1 MHRRLAPAVIV
12 GAIAAIGT
20 GCGGDAT
27 SAGITVFAA
36 ASLTDAFTDLGEVFM
51 AEHPDHP
58 VTFSF
63 AASSELVAQV
73 LDGAP
78 ADVVATADLV
88 TMDRLSSAGATAST
102 PTVFARNRATIAVAT
117 GNPLGITDLA
127 DLADDD
133 LVLVVCA
140 PEAPCGRYA
149 SELFANAGIAPTP
162 DSFERNP
169 RAVLTKVALGEADA
183 GIVYTTDIAA
193 TADGTVA
200 AVAIPNDSNIVA
212 DYPIAT
218 ITDSTAAEIA
228 EAFIDV
234 VLSPAGQAILTD
246 HGFIGP

>member
-1 MHRRLAPAVIV
+1 MLGAIGIV
-12 GAIAAIGT
+12 GAGCTGDGAAT
-20 GCGGDAT
+20 P
-27 SAGITVFAA
+27 GITVFAA
-36 ASLTDAFTDLGEVFM
+36 ASLTDAFTAIGDVFM

-78 ADVVATADLV
+78 ADVVATADLI
-88 TMDRLSSAGATAST
+88 TMDRLSAGGATAS
-102 PTVFARNRATIAVAT
+102 PPVVFARNRAAIAVAT
-117 GNPLGITDLA
+117 GNPLGITDVA

-149 SELFANAGIAPTP
+149 DELFANAGIAATP

-183 GIVYTTDIAA
+183 GIVYATDIA
-193 TADGTVA
+193 TAAEGTVA
-200 AVAIPNDSNIVA
+200 AVAIPTDSNIVA

-218 ITDSTAAEIA
+218 ITGSVAPDAAQD
-228 EAFIDV
+228 FIDV
-234 VLSPAGQAILTD
+234 VLSPAGWAILAD
-246 HGFIGP
+246 HGFAAP

>member
-1 MHRRLAPAVIV
+1 MHRRLVPAVTV
-12 GAIAAIGT
+12 GLVAAIGT
-20 GCGGDAT
+20 GCGGAT
-27 SAGITVFAA
+27 SSDDITVFAA
-36 ASLTDAFTDLGEVFM
+36 ASLSDAFTDIGEVFM

-88 TMDRLSSAGATAST
+88 TIDRLVAADTTAST
-102 PTVFARNRATIAVAT
+102 PVVFARNRAAIVVAAD
-117 GNPLGITDLA
+117 NPLGIAGLA
-127 DLADDD
+127 DLDDD

-149 SELFANAGIAPTP
+149 NELFANAGIAPTP

-183 GIVYTTDIAA
+183 GIVYETDIAA
-193 TADGTVA
+193 AGEGTVA
-200 AVAIPNDSNIVA
+200 AVAIPNDSNIIA

-218 ITDSTAAEIA
+218 ITGSAVPDAAQD
-228 EAFIDV
+228 FIDI
-234 VLSPAGQAILTD
+234 VLGPAGQAILTD
-246 HGFIGP
+246 HGFIAP